1 MVQRGDSVIELIQVT
16 WDMTDSDTREREI
29 KGIIEASVFTGCD
42 KLTIITRSEEGTIEI
57 ENRHIDIVPA
67 WKWLLRE

>member
-1 MVQRGDSVIELIQVT
+1 
-16 WDMTDSDTREREI
+16 MTDSDTREREI